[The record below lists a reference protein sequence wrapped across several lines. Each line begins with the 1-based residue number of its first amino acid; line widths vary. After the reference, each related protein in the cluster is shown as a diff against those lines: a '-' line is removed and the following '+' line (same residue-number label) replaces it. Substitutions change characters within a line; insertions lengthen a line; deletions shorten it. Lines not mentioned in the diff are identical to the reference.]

1 MSDTTERLN
10 NNKKIFGGN
19 GESGGQGDLEFSFEH
34 VDLWYTGDLQK
45 GVASDNFYVGVE
57 SSSEGCATD
66 RDLEDMDRGGN

>member
-1 MSDTTERLN
+1 MGDREILSSVLN
-10 NNKKIFGGN
+10 MWI
-19 GESGGQGDLEFSFEH
+19 
-34 VDLWYTGDLQK
+34 LWYTGDLQK